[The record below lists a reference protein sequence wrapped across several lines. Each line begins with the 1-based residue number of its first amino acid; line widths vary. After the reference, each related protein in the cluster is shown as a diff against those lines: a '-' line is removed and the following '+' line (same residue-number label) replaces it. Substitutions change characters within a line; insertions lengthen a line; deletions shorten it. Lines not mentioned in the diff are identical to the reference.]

1 MMVAVACW
9 REQRGG
15 DATLSD
21 VLALIAV
28 AVSICTAWYAWSRDR
43 WRHAG
48 AVTVDRTFVTGT
60 IDEHNHNEVIVRNDG
75 VTAVKVENVS
85 IAYGSWYALDRSR
98 PEYWQF
104 VSLRAYGMLRPGEEM
119 RLAEPDQARLA
130 DPVLRERQAAGE
142 FVSGVPGVLG
152 PVVVITDTEMR
163 RWMIT
168 ALVKRRL
175 PGNLRR
181 PRRRDLRF
189 ERSDKWRPRLE
200 AAELRA
206 LERMRKHPTRL
217 PVQAVVLDA
226 LWGWRPGRADGPGP
240 LNRPL
245 AWTYGISDYD
255 AGVPDIDLMPTYS
268 WRRDPDPMPPPPKI
282 TKG

>member
-1 MMVAVACW
+1 MMVAVTCW

-15 DATLSD
+15 EATLSD
-21 VLALIAV
+21 VFSLVAV
-28 AVSICTAWYAWSRDR
+28 TVSICTAWYAWSRDR

-48 AVTVDRTFVTGT
+48 AVTVDRTFVTG
-60 IDEHNHNEVIVRNDG
+60 ILGESNHNEVIVRNDG
-75 VTAVKVENVS
+75 VTAVKVEGVS
-85 IAYGSWYALDRSR
+85 IAYGSWYTLDRSR

-104 VSLRAYGMLRPGEEM
+104 VDLRAHGMLRPGEEM
-119 RLAEPDQARLA
+119 RLAEPDQARLV
-130 DPVLRERQAAGE
+130 DPVLREHQAVGNL
-142 FVSGVPGVLG
+142 VSGVPGVLG
-152 PVVVITDTEMR
+152 PVVVITDADMR

-181 PRRRDLRF
+181 PRRRDLWF
-189 ERSDKWRPRLE
+189 ERSDKWRPRLG

-206 LERMRKHPTRL
+206 LERIRKRPNRL
-217 PVQAVVLDA
+217 PVQAMMLDA
-226 LWGWRPGRADGPGP
+226 LWGWRPGRAEGPAP

-245 AWTYGISDYD
+245 AWTYGNFDCD
-255 AGVPDIDLMPTYS
+255 AGVPGIDVMPTYS
-268 WRRDPDPMPPPPKI
+268 WRRDSGPMPPPPKI